1 MLAHLGLLMAFQV
14 VGEALVSAALMVP
27 PIVHLLG
34 LS

>member
-1 MLAHLGLLMAFQV
+1 MLAHLGLLMAFQF
-14 VGEALVSAALMVP
+14 VGKALVSAALMVP